1 MHSTGGIGLKTNYVL
16 IDYENVHVKSLDLLQ
31 GDHFRVVVFLGP
43 RNTKLPVELVLA
55 MQRFGTRA
63 EYVVL
68 ETSGTNALDFH
79 IAYHLGRLV
88 AGDPSGFYHIISK
101 DTGFDPLI
109 LHLKG
114 NKVFAA
120 RSETIDD
127 MPCFRAPDAA
137 PGGATCTAGA
147 ALNGAADGPNARA
160 PVATPT
166 VDDLIRI
173 AVDDLIRRKA
183 SKPRKTATLR
193 TTIHARCGKELPAA
207 TIDAVYAGLVKKG
220 YVKVS
225 GTGVSYA
232 LPNA

>member
-1 MHSTGGIGLKTNYVL
+1 MKTNHVL
-16 IDYENVHVKSLDLLQ
+16 IDYENVHVMSLELLQ

-63 EYVVL
+63 EY
-68 ETSGTNALDFH
+68 
-79 IAYHLGRLV
+79 
-88 AGDPSGFYHIISK
+88 
-101 DTGFDPLI
+101 
-109 LHLKG
+109 
-114 NKVFAA
+114 
-120 RSETIDD
+120 
-127 MPCFRAPDAA
+127 
-137 PGGATCTAGA
+137 GAT
-147 ALNGAADGPNARA
+147 DGPNARA
-160 PVATPT
+160 TVATPT

-173 AVDDLIRRKA
+173 AVDDLVRRKA

-207 TIDAVYAGLVKKG
+207 TIEAVYAGLVKKG

-225 GTGVSYA
+225 GTGVSYS